1 MQVST
6 KRLDSANATITAQV
20 EQPLITKTEDKI
32 ARSIAKEAKF
42 DGFRKG
48 KVPTALIKQ
57 RYGDKLN
64 EEVRSDIA
72 QQALTAGLKELGEP
86 EMVGT
91 PAVSRFEEKDGG
103 FELEITIATR
113 PDLELGDY
121 LKVVPTFKAPTVTK
135 KEVDETLKK
144 AAESTVAP
152 EEIKTKR
159 ALKDKDIALFDF
171 EGFIDD
177 QPLENGSANDQELE
191 IGKGQFIPGFEEQM
205 VGMKPG
211 ESRTLDVT
219 FPEDYHAKEIAG
231 KPVRF
236 EVTLKGIKTRP
247 AVVLDD
253 EVAKKLLPGD
263 EEASLEKLRT
273 TIEESMQ
280 GEKRSEM
287 MQGDLKP
294 KLLEALVKNY
304 QFDLP
309 KNIVE
314 QEIDHLASNK
324 AREMNEEDLKKLSG
338 DEKAIGDLRE
348 SVRSEAEQRVKT
360 TLIIDALAKAES
372 IVVNDQEVMQVV
384 YYEAMRSGQDPKQ
397 MLDYYKENNLIPVI
411 KMSLTE
417 DRVLTTLLDKK
428 NPQPKADEKPAAKTT
443 KPAAKKPAAA
453 KSAGGEEKKPA
464 AKKAPAKKPA
474 AKKPAAK
481 DETDPA

>member
-6 KRLDSANATITAQV
+6 KRLDSANATISAQV
-20 EQPLITKTEDKI
+20 EPPLVSKTEERI

-48 KVPTALIKQ
+48 KVPIALIKQ
-57 RYGDKLN
+57 RYGDKLIN
-64 EEVRSDIA
+64 EVRSEIA
-72 QQALTAGLKELGEP
+72 QEVLSEGLKALEQP
-86 EMVGT
+86 EMIGT
-91 PAVSRFEEKDGG
+91 PSVSRFEEKEGG
-103 FELEITIATR
+103 YDLEITIATR
-113 PDLELGDY
+113 PEIELGSY
-121 LKVVPTFKAPTVTK
+121 LDLVPTFKAPSITK
-135 KEVDETLKK
+135 KEIEETLKK

-159 ALKDKDIALFDF
+159 ALKEKDIALFDF

-177 QPLENGSANDQELE
+177 QPLERGSATDQELE

-211 ESRTLDVT
+211 ESRTLNVT
-219 FPEDYHAKEIAG
+219 FPEDYQAKEIAG

-263 EEASLEKLRT
+263 EEASLEKLRA
-273 TIEESMQ
+273 TIEESMV
-280 GEKRSEM
+280 GEKRSELI
-287 MQGDLKP
+287 QGDLKP
-294 KLLEALVKNY
+294 KLLEVLTRHY

-324 AREMNEEDLKKLSG
+324 AREMSEEDLKKLSG
-338 DEKAIGDLRE
+338 DEKAIADLRE
-348 SVRSEAEQRVKT
+348 SVREEAQERVKT
-360 TLIIDALAKAES
+360 TLIIDALAKAEEVS
-372 IVVNDQEVMQVV
+372 VNDQEVMQVV
-384 YYEAMRSGQDPKQ
+384 YYEAMRAGQDPKK
-397 MLDYYKENNLIPVI
+397 MLEYYKENNLIPVI

-428 NPQPKADEKPAAKTT
+428 NPKPEAAKAPAA
-443 KPAAKKPAAA
+443 
-453 KSAGGEEKKPA
+453 KKPA

-474 AKKPAAK
+474 GAKADQGEEKPAAKKPAAK
-481 DETDPA
+481 KDETDPA